1 MANDILMTEEI
12 MIDDVAP
19 SKDIYI
25 SESEEFIDDSY
36 IEADDGF
43 KTSNTL
49 ILGIV
54 IGVCAIIG
62 IVLGIILG
70 RRAARK

>member
-1 MANDILMTEEI
+1 MANDILVTEEI

-25 SESEEFIDDSY
+25 GASEELIDDSY

-43 KTSNTL
+43 KMSNTL